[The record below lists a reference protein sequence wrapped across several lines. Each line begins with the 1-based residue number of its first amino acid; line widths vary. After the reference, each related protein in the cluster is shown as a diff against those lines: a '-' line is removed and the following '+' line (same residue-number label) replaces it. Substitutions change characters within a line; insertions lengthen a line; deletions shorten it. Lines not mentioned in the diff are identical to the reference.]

1 MKNLIA
7 AIALLFSGFTCKSQ
21 TYDKIPT
28 ELVQVHRSGDNSFL
42 TLNRDAGSLKSKFGA
57 PSSQTS
63 EYWEMDSIT
72 VQKYDYNGNEFYI
85 YKNKLVSFSI
95 GSADYYVGKKDQK
108 IQIGKHISSLAKSYP
123 NSFNSREDGA
133 MILLVSF
140 APNDPMAS
148 AEYLAIVYNGQ
159 GIITKIDV
167 VHE

>member
-1 MKNLIA
+1 MKNLIV
-7 AIALLFSGFTCKSQ
+7 AIALLLSVITCKSQ

-28 ELVQVHRSGDNSFL
+28 ELVQVHRSGDSSFL
-42 TLNRDAGSLKSKFGA
+42 TLNKVASIKSRFGA
-57 PSSQTS
+57 PETQTS

-85 YKNKLVSFSI
+85 HNNKLVSFTI
-95 GSADYYVGKKDQK
+95 TSADYFVGNSEQA
-108 IQIGKHISSLAKSYP
+108 IRVGNNISSLAKWYP
-123 NSFNSREDGA
+123 NSFKSREDGA

-140 APNDPMAS
+140 ATNDPIAS